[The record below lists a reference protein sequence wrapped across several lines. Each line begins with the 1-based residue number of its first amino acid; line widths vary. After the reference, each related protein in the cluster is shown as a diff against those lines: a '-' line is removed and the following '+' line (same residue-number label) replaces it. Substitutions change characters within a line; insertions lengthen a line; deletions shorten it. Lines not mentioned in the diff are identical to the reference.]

1 MPTIEER
8 VAYIEGQMS
17 EQSHALLELRDAIRH
32 MDQKMDARFDLIERR
47 FGSIDQRFETFDRRF
62 EAIDRRFEAIDR
74 RFEAI
79 ERRFETM
86 DRRFESLDDKVSRQ
100 FVWLVGGQ
108 LTTLVAIVGALL
120 ARS

>member
-32 MDQKMDARFDLIERR
+32 MDQKMDARFDLVDRR

-62 EAIDRRFEAIDR
+62 ESID
-74 RFEAI
+74 
-79 ERRFETM
+79 RRFETM
-86 DRRFESLDDKVSRQ
+86 DRRIESLDDKVSRQ
-100 FVWLVGGQ
+100 FVWLVGAQ

>member
-32 MDQKMDARFDLIERR
+32 MDQKMDARFDLVDRR

-62 EAIDRRFEAIDR
+62 EAIDRRFE
-74 RFEAI
+74 
-79 ERRFETM
+79 TM
-86 DRRFESLDDKVSRQ
+86 DRRIESLDDKVSRQ
-100 FVWLVGGQ
+100 FVWLVGAQ

>member
-32 MDQKMDARFDLIERR
+32 MDQKMDARFDLVDRR

-74 RFEAI
+74 RFE
-79 ERRFETM
+79 TM
-86 DRRFESLDDKVSRQ
+86 DRRFELLDDKVSRQ
-100 FVWLVGGQ
+100 FAWLVGAQ

>member
-32 MDQKMDARFDLIERR
+32 MDQKMDARFDLVDRR

-62 EAIDRRFEAIDR
+62 ESID
-74 RFEAI
+74 
-79 ERRFETM
+79 RRFETM
-86 DRRFESLDDKVSRQ
+86 DRRIVSLDDNVSRQ
-100 FVWLVGGQ
+100 FVWLFGAQ

>member
-32 MDQKMDARFDLIERR
+32 LDQKMDARFDLVDRR

-62 EAIDRRFEAIDR
+62 EAIDRRFE
-74 RFEAI
+74 
-79 ERRFETM
+79 TM
-86 DRRFESLDDKVSRQ
+86 DRRIESLDDKVSRQ
-100 FVWLVGGQ
+100 FVWLVGAQ